1 MRHGA
6 RRVIAKRKMDKS
18 FLVDV
23 TIDTAV
29 ENDVPGDIAG
39 AIEKVARITWCKIDM
54 GKGSAELSLF
64 LTNDAQVRRLNKDY
78 RNKDKPTNVLSFSA
92 SDDTAGLLDDVPNL
106 LGDVVLGFET
116 IRDEAAR
123 HGKTFADH
131 VCHLS
136 VHGVLH
142 LAGFDHETD
151 ASANEMQELEIDVL
165 AAAGI
170 ADPYGTWV
178 DASE

>member
-1 MRHGA
+1 
-6 RRVIAKRKMDKS
+6 MDKS

-39 AIEKVARITWCKIDM
+39 AIEKVTRLAWRKIDM
-54 GKGSAELSLF
+54 GKGSAELSLL

-92 SDDTAGLLDDVPNL
+92 SDDTTCLLDDVPNL

-123 HGKTFADH
+123 HGKTFAVH

-178 DASE
+178 DASK

>member
-1 MRHGA
+1 
-6 RRVIAKRKMDKS
+6 MDKS

-29 ENDVPGDIAG
+29 ENDVPEDIVD
-39 AIEKVARITWCKIDM
+39 AIERVTRLAWHKIDM
-54 GKGSAELSLF
+54 GKGFAELSLL
-64 LTNDAQVRRLNKDY
+64 LTNDAQVRRLNKNY

-92 SDDTAGLLDDVPNL
+92 SDHSPSLPKDAPFL

-123 HGKTFADH
+123 HGKTFSDH
-131 VCHLS
+131 ICHLS

-151 ASANEMQELEIDVL
+151 SSATEMQGLEIDVL